1 MKKYSRIF
9 SFPED
14 ESFFLFG
21 PRGTGKTYLKQTYPD
36 AMWIDLLQP
45 REERLF
51 SMRPEL
57 LEERLQVVKGFSH
70 VVIDEIQKVPD
81 LLDEVHALIEDRKIS
96 FALCGSSARKL
107 KRGHAN
113 LLGGRALRYELLI
126 RPIHRLYFL

>member
-70 VVIDEIQKVPD
+70 VVIDEIQKVPS
-81 LLDEVHALIEDRKIS
+81 LLDVVHGLIETRKDLVFILTGSSSRKIKKS
-96 FALCGSSARKL
+96 GV
-107 KRGHAN
+107 N
-113 LLGGRALRYELLI
+113 LLAGRAFWKNFY
-126 RPIHRLYFL
+126 P